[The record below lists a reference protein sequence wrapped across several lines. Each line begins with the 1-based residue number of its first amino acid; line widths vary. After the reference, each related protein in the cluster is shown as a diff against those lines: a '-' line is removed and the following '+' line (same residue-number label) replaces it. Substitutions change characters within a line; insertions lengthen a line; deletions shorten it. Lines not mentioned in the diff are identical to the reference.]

1 MIINSSIPTTK
12 NILLN
17 SSNNNGTTTLAPED
31 IIGVYD
37 DGGYNSKYGNSGNC
51 THTFEIAEGT
61 LTVVINSFR
70 SEKEYD
76 GLSIYDGETLVRKLE
91 GDETCPITI
100 VSTSNSLRFYWRT
113 DNSSTYEGFEAFVF
127 SSESNPDITA
137 STASSTTVLL
147 NATNNGTTTH
157 VTSSDKITFYDEGG
171 PNNNYQPRSDY
182 SHTFTA
188 VQGNVQIYFNECIY
202 LAEGWYNSEY
212 ICDSLYIY
220 DGASTDAPLLA
231 RYKNNCSNPALISS
245 GSSLTVRLK
254 SFSDNSNSG
263 WRAQVMAV
271 NAEASMA
278 TAQVMFRS
286 PIAPSSTTT
295 TNDEVCYGQEATL
308 TAQNN
313 NIAYP
318 QYFTWYDKDG
328 STILKRDTLPSEGV
342 TTLELSNQTA
352 TTNYYVSVS
361 NDTSC
366 AYVAP
371 SSQKIAATIL
381 LTEANN
387 GKTSYVSPADLIR
400 LLDDGGESNR
410 YSSPQDRSYTFRAT
424 QGNITATF
432 KEFDI
437 RESDTVY
444 FYNGTSADNAH
455 LITALT
461 NDQENTRLSSDDA
474 SMTIRFVVKSE
485 DPRDGFDINFT
496 SGDAPQSGKAV
507 ATVNIKAPEV
517 DNGLTTTT
525 SAEVCYGDDVTLQAT
540 STLAS
545 PQYFTWYD
553 ETFTTVIGRD
563 TVTTDGDAGELL
575 LTNQTE
581 ESTYYVTVEN
591 ATSCPMVNYAA
602 GQDSIINFNL
612 DASKDGKTTYLN
624 EGDVLYFYDAGGP
637 EGDYLPNM
645 DVTHTIT
652 APEGSNFTLTFPS
665 DLISLTMG
673 STFLCLYPGTEVTSD
688 DDMCLS
694 GDLDPVEE
702 GMAGFSISPEMLG
715 ASSNSFTIRFVS
727 GEEVN
732 SGFFFIFKV
741 DPAPSKSVS
750 LSAATNGQTT
760 IVSPSDLVAVYDEG
774 GATGSYNTR
783 GEFIHTFTA
792 TQGTL
797 SGAFTRDVEGRTGI
811 DSEDTVYVYD
821 GTAVDASHLLT
832 TIDRYG
838 ESGPLEFTST
848 GKSLTFRF
856 KVNDGGRSG
865 IEAKLQYVFNL
876 EDVPSSKV
884 TVKALSHG
892 VGELT
897 ICDNDLPYT
906 LGDTTFK
913 VGTVSGTYQVPFHG
927 ASANGCDSIATIDLT
942 VNEGYT
948 LVEED
953 TIYAY
958 QLPYTWKDTTFI
970 AGTVSGT
977 YTLTRKCVN
986 GCDSTLTLDLT
997 VIQCV
1002 DTVEKVTLQVNYTE
1016 LPYTW
1021 RDTVFG
1027 TNSVSGTFTFYE
1039 KTFDGCDSTVILT
1052 LTILDNLAPVATPT
1066 SITAT
1071 TVVCCTDTTAAVTTL
1086 EALNTLG
1093 FTFTDNDSE
1102 VYFKGIKSSIYT
1114 GTACQGTRTTIYEV
1128 EDDSHNVTEVTY
1140 IQRVNDSIA
1149 PALTGTWPANITG
1162 INSQLVDSLVNKL
1175 YTNNQVKDL
1184 YNDCHEITV
1193 TSTDATVGSDCGW
1206 TITRTYTIE
1215 DACGNTAE
1223 TKSMRV
1229 SVFDMSA
1236 LPQAEIGVSRTGQI
1250 GTSADNLNFVNEKG
1264 GKVTLPRVTRT
1275 GRLIKATVPTVSTAA
1290 VSDTTTTSALCGG
1303 EIVSDGGADLMARGV
1318 CWSTQPN
1325 PTLTNNLGFTND
1337 GFCTGTF
1344 SSELTGLTSGTTYYV
1359 RAYATNGMG
1368 TSYGEVISFTTK

>member
-1 MIINSSIPTTK
+1 M
-12 NILLN
+12 
-17 SSNNNGTTTLAPED
+17 
-31 IIGVYD
+31 
-37 DGGYNSKYGNSGNC
+37 
-51 THTFEIAEGT
+51 
-61 LTVVINSFR
+61 
-70 SEKEYD
+70 
-76 GLSIYDGETLVRKLE
+76 
-91 GDETCPITI
+91 
-100 VSTSNSLRFYWRT
+100 
-113 DNSSTYEGFEAFVF
+113 
-127 SSESNPDITA
+127 
-137 STASSTTVLL
+137 
-147 NATNNGTTTH
+147 
-157 VTSSDKITFYDEGG
+157 
-171 PNNNYQPRSDY
+171 
-182 SHTFTA
+182 
-188 VQGNVQIYFNECIY
+188 
-202 LAEGWYNSEY
+202 
-212 ICDSLYIY
+212 
-220 DGASTDAPLLA
+220 
-231 RYKNNCSNPALISS
+231 
-245 GSSLTVRLK
+245 TVRLK
-254 SFSDNSNSG
+254 SITDNSSSG
-263 WRAQVMAV
+263 WNAQVMAV

-278 TAQVMFRS
+278 SARVMFRS
-286 PIAPSSTTT
+286 PIDPSGITT

-313 NIAYP
+313 HIAYP
-318 QYFTWYDKDG
+318 QYYTWYDKDG
-328 STILKRDTLPSEGV
+328 ATILKRDTLTGEGST
-342 TTLELSNQTA
+342 TTLNLTNQTA
-352 TTNYYVSVS
+352 PTNYYVTVS
-361 NDTSC
+361 NDTAC
-366 AYVAP
+366 AYTA
-371 SSQKIAATIL
+371 SSSEKIVSTIL
-381 LTEANN
+381 LTAATD
-387 GKTSYVSPADLIR
+387 GQTSYVSPADLIR
-400 LLDDGGESNR
+400 LLDDGGEDNS
-410 YSSPQDRSYTFRAT
+410 YSRPQDRSYTFTAT
-424 QGNITATF
+424 QGNITATC
-432 KEFDI
+432 KEFEI
-437 RESDTVY
+437 REYDTVF
-444 FYNGTSADNAH
+444 FYNGTTIDNAH
-455 LITALT
+455 LITTLS
-461 NDQENTRLSSDDA
+461 DYQYNTRISSDDA
-474 SMTIRFVVKSE
+474 SMTIRFVAKTKDGESA
-485 DPRDGFDINFT
+485 RDGFDISFT
-496 SGDAPQSGKAV
+496 SGDAPQSGKAT
-507 ATVNIKAPEV
+507 ATVSIKAPEV

-525 SAEVCYGDDVTLQAT
+525 STEICYGDDATLSAT
-540 STLAS
+540 STLAT
-545 PQYFTWYD
+545 PQYFTWYN
-553 ETFTTVIGRD
+553 ESFSTVIGRD
-563 TVTTDGDAGELL
+563 TVTTDGAAGELL

-581 ESTYYVTVEN
+581 NGTYYVTVEN
-591 ATSCPMVNYAA
+591 ATSCPMVNYSNQ
-602 GQDSIINFNL
+602 GSVINFNL
-612 DASKDGKTTYLN
+612 DADKDGLTTYLK

-637 EGDYLPNM
+637 DGDYTPNL

-652 APEGSNFTLTFPS
+652 APEGSNFSLTFTT
-665 DLISLTMG
+665 DMIGINENG
-673 STFLCLYPGTEVTSD
+673 SYLCLFPGTEVTD
-688 DDMCLS
+688 DDEMCLA
-694 GDLDPVEE
+694 GEIDPADL
-702 GMAGFSISPEMLG
+702 GMAGVSITPEMLE
-715 ASSNSFTIRFVS
+715 ASTNSFTIRFVS
-727 GEEVN
+727 GEAVS

-741 DPAPSKSVS
+741 DPAPTTTVLMNS
-750 LSAATNGQTT
+750 ATNGQTT
-760 IVSPSDLVAVYDEG
+760 IVSPTDRIGVYDEG

-797 SGAFTRDVEGRTGI
+797 AGEFVRDVEGKTGI
-811 DSEDTVYVYD
+811 DSDDTLYVYD
-821 GTAVDASHLLT
+821 GDAVDASRLIT
-832 TIDRYG
+832 KIDRYG
-838 ESGPLEFTST
+838 RSSLEFAST

-856 KVNDGGRSG
+856 KVNEGRNDGFNAT
-865 IEAKLQYVFNL
+865 IHNVFSL
-876 EDVPSSKV
+876 DDIPSSKV

-913 VGTVSGTYQVPFHG
+913 VGTVSGTYQVTFPE

-948 LVEED
+948 LMEED

-958 QLPYTWKDTTFI
+958 QLPYTWKDTTFLP
-970 AGTVSGT
+970 GTVSGI

-1021 RDTVFG
+1021 RDTIFE
-1027 TNSVSGTFTFYE
+1027 TNSVNGTFIFHR
-1039 KTFDGCDSTVILT
+1039 KTFDGCDSTVNLT
-1052 LTILDNLAPVATPT
+1052 LIIIDNQAPVATPA

-1071 TVVCCTDTTAAVTTL
+1071 TVVCCADTTAAVTTL

-1140 IQRVNDSIA
+1140 IQKVNDSIA
-1149 PALTGTWPANITG
+1149 PALTGTWPTNITG

-1229 SVFDMSA
+1229 SGFDMSA
-1236 LPQAEIGVSRTGQI
+1236 LPQAEKGVSKTGQI
-1250 GTSADNLNFVNEKG
+1250 GTAADELNFVTEKG
-1264 GKVTLPRVTRT
+1264 RIVTLPRVTRT

-1290 VSDTTTTSALCGG
+1290 VSDTTTTTALCGG

-1325 PTLTNNLGFTND
+1325 PTLTNNVGFTND